1 MYTIE
6 ELELLIEQIEV
17 KMADYLNN
25 EGAIEEVCNLSK
37 KLDKL
42 ISKHCSC

>member
-6 ELELLIEQIEV
+6 ELELLIEQIEIR
-17 KMADYLNN
+17 MTEYLNS
-25 EGAIEEVCNLSK
+25 EESIEEICNLSK

-42 ISKHCSC
+42 ISKHCNC

>member
-6 ELELLIEQIEV
+6 ELELLIEQIEI
-17 KMADYLNN
+17 KMTNYLNN
-25 EGAIEEVCNLSK
+25 KGAIEEICNLSK

-42 ISKHCSC
+42 ISKHCGC